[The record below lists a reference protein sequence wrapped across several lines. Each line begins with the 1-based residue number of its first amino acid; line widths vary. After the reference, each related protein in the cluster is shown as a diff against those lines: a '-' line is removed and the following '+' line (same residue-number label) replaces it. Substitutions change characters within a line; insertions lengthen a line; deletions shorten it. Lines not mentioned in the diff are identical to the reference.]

1 MSETPWAYRVEHW
14 PGVVGGFSARGPVT
28 DPADPQSGF
37 NLGHTPTAD
46 PVAVAARRAAL
57 QVDLGLPDD
66 AVVQAEQVHGREVA
80 VVTRADLDRLPRR
93 HDCPTVPGVD
103 GLATAE
109 PGLALR
115 LFYADCCPVCLYS
128 PQVPALAVLH
138 AGWRGSVADIAGE
151 GVRVLAATWDVA
163 PTELQAIIGPCIGP
177 ECYPVGEE
185 VIAAVTAL
193 GLPTTLPRH
202 AGQTCLN
209 LQALN
214 RALLQRAGLPPA
226 QITTVPLCTSC
237 GPVALYS
244 WRRDGPQTGRQVAV
258 MALWGNEGEA

>member
-1 MSETPWAYRVEHW
+1 MSEVPWAYRVTHW
-14 PGVVGGFSARGPVT
+14 PGVAGGFSARGPVAE
-28 DPADPQSGF
+28 PADPQSGF

-46 PVAVAARRAAL
+46 PAAVAARRAAL
-57 QVDLGLPDD
+57 QADLGLPDD

-80 VVTRADLDRLPRR
+80 VVSRADFHRLPRR

-128 PQVPALAVLH
+128 PKVPALAVLH

-151 GVRVLAATWDVA
+151 GVRVLAGHWGAS
-163 PTELQAIIGPCIGP
+163 PGELLALIGPCIGP

-193 GLPTTLPRH
+193 DLGETLH
-202 AGQTCLN
+202 SHSGQTCLD

-214 RALLQRAGLPPA
+214 RALLQRAGLSPA

-244 WRRDGPQTGRQVAV
+244 WRRDGPLTGRQVAV
-258 MALWGNEGEA
+258 LALRGEDRKA